1 MTFAKWAMVIYGV
14 AMIGMGVHGFVGSG
28 SVPSLAGGGGA
39 GALVLFFAWLSVKMS
54 TPRVGYIL
62 ATLVCLGMLGM
73 FIPKYSDPDSG
84 KIYPHLTIVV
94 LSALTAVSLV
104 GGHLLARMAK
114 KKAA

>member
-1 MTFAKWAMVIYGV
+1 MTFAKWAMVVYGV

-28 SVPSLAGGGGA
+28 SPMSLAGGGGA

-73 FIPKYSDPDSG
+73 FIPKYSDSRE
-84 KIYPHLTIVV
+84 IYPHLTIVV
-94 LSALTAVSLV
+94 LSALTAVCLV
-104 GGHLLARMAK
+104 GGHLMARMAK

>member
-1 MTFAKWAMVIYGV
+1 MTWVKWAMVVYGV
-14 AMIGMGVHGFVGSG
+14 AMIGMGIHGYVGSG
-28 SVPSLAGGGGA
+28 SPASLAGGGGA

-73 FIPKYSDPDSG
+73 FIPKYSDSG

-94 LSALTAVSLV
+94 LSALTAVCLV
-104 GGHLLARMAK
+104 GGHLIAKLAK